1 MKIRI
6 LTAIIHLLSDNLLG
20 EIQDLGLA
28 ELDRRGLIIWAE
40 SVNQNQ
46 E

>member
-1 MKIRI
+1 MRIRI
-6 LTAIIHLLSDNLLG
+6 LASIIRLLSDNLLYD
-20 EIQDLGLA
+20 IQDLGLA

-40 SVNQNQ
+40 SVNQSQ